1 MNKQKQ
7 IKHLTFLAISFLI
20 LSLSLLGCKKTTYN
34 VTFYFDDVIYQLEE
48 VKKGEKVTIPNPPS
62 KEGYD
67 FAEWQINGEKFD
79 ESTKIKSDLEI
90 RAKFEKKEC
99 QVTFIVEENSYKN
112 GELVDLSRKYTRVVK
127 YGELL
132 EESYIGVSDAYQ
144 FKGWFIDKMDG
155 ELFSFDTPITS
166 SIKLVGKIV
175 QKKCQITFK
184 TNCEEII
191 PTQTVEYNELAKEP
205 SALQNKGHHFL
216 GWYLNDELYDFNK
229 KVTKDIILEARWE
242 KDTYIVNFN
251 TNTEDTIQ
259 SQIVKYQEQVIMPD
273 LIYKDGAI
281 FDGWYLNG
289 ELYDFTTS
297 ITQNITLEAKWSV
310 KTFIVRFNT
319 NDGSKIPNQKVEYLD
334 FAKQPSNPFKEGYMF
349 MGWYLNDEL
358 FDFTTPIIN
367 DLTLVAK
374 WEPRKYRIRFD
385 TNFELDI
392 DDQMVYFG
400 EKIIIKE
407 ELVRPGYEFIGWYEH
422 GKRFDLNTPIGEPHS
437 LIAKWD
443 ISKELLTELLASS
456 IAKIT
461 EEELYLPT
469 TLNDLNGTI
478 TWQSSNEEVVNS
490 SGKVKRLTYDVN
502 VVLKAII
509 EKENETFELEFKTMV
524 KKIDLKPLINGK
536 IVSGYLY
543 FGGGVT
549 PLSEKAIS
557 QLDLIN
563 YSFGEI
569 KDGKVYLP
577 YPDAAKEVLKYRQSG
592 VRVVLAIGGWGAGG
606 FSEAM
611 ISAETRTKLIGSIMD
626 ILKEYQFDGIDID
639 WEYPT
644 SSVAGISSNPNDK
657 NNLTLFCQ
665 EMKEKMRLY
674 RDDLLLSIA
683 VTPSDT
689 FYDFRKLNEYVDI
702 FNVMTYDFAMGNN
715 ANHDSPLYS
724 SSYGSSSIDKAV
736 NFMKSRVDANKIIPG
751 AAFYCR
757 NGKFSDHQTLGA
769 RLSTSMA
776 VGAISFKK
784 LKEMML
790 KDTSFVENYDVT
802 AGAAYAI
809 YNGNF
814 YSYDNERS
822 IKEKC
827 EYVKNNQLGGLMCW
841 DLSQDYV
848 ANDGTSLLINAMYV
862 TLKKEN

>member
-7 IKHLTFLAISFLI
+7 IRNIALFTLVFVL
-20 LSLSLLGCKKTTYN
+20 LSLVLVGCKKAVYKI
-34 VTFYFDDVIYQLEE
+34 TFYLDGAIYQLEE
-48 VKKGEKVTIPNPPS
+48 VKRGDKVTLPNPPS

-67 FAEWQINGEKFD
+67 FVEWQINGKKFD
-79 ESTKIKSDLEI
+79 ESTKIKSDLEMN
-90 RAKFEKKEC
+90 AKFNKKEY
-99 QVTFIVEENSYKN
+99 QVTFIVEEKRYQNN
-112 GELVDLSRKYTRVVK
+112 ELVDFSRECTRVVK
-127 YGELL
+127 HGEFL
-132 EESYIGVSDAYQ
+132 EEAYVEMGKEYQ

-166 SIKLVGKIV
+166 SIKLIGKIE

-184 TNCEEII
+184 TNCDEAIQ
-191 PTQTVEYNELAKEP
+191 PQTLKYNELVKEP
-205 SALQNKGHHFL
+205 PVLQNKGYHFL

-229 KVTKDIILEARWE
+229 KVTKDITLEAKWE
-242 KDTYIVNFN
+242 KDTYSVHFN
-251 TNTEDTIQ
+251 TNTVDTIK
-259 SQIVKYQEQVIMPD
+259 SQIVKYQEQVMIPD
-273 LIYKDGAI
+273 LIYKDGFV
-281 FDGWYLNG
+281 FDGWYLEG
-289 ELYDFTTS
+289 ELYDFTTP
-297 ITQNITLEAKWSV
+297 ITHNITLEAKWSV
-310 KTFIVRFNT
+310 KTCMVSFNT
-319 NDGSKIPNQKVEYLD
+319 DSDSKVPNQQVKYSG
-334 FAKQPSNPFKEGYMF
+334 FAKQPSAPSKEGHIF

-358 FDFTTPIIN
+358 YDFTNPIVN

-374 WEPRKYRIRFD
+374 WEPRKYRVRFD
-385 TNFELDI
+385 TNFELNI
-392 DDQMVYFG
+392 DDQLVNYG
-400 EKIIIKE
+400 EKITIKE
-407 ELVRPGYEFIGWYEH
+407 ELVRPGYEFIGWYEY
-422 GKRFDLNTPIGEPHS
+422 GKPFDLNTPIGEPHS
-437 LIAKWD
+437 LVAKWD
-443 ISKELLTELLASS
+443 ISKELLTDLLANS
-456 IAKIT
+456 IDKIT

-478 TWQSSNEEVVNS
+478 TWQSSNEEVITP

-509 EKENETFELEFKTMV
+509 EKENEIFELEFETMV
-524 KKIDLKPLINGK
+524 KKITLKPLINGK

-543 FGGGVT
+543 FGGGMS

-611 ISAETRTKLIGSIMD
+611 INAEARTKLIDSIMD

-644 SSVAGISSNPNDK
+644 SSVAGIGSNPNDK

-665 EMKEKMRLY
+665 EMKEKMKLY
-674 RDDLLLSIA
+674 RDDLLLTIA
-683 VTPSDT
+683 VTTSDT
-689 FYDFRKLNEYVDI
+689 FYDFRKLNEYIDI
-702 FNVMTYDFAMGNN
+702 FNVMTYDYAMGNK
-715 ANHDSPLYS
+715 AYHDSPLYS
-724 SSYGSSSIDKAV
+724 SSYGSSSMDKAV
-736 NFMKSRVDANKIIPG
+736 NFMKARVDASKIIPG

-757 NGKFSDHQTLGA
+757 NGKFSSSQTLGA
-769 RLSTSMA
+769 SLSTSMA

-784 LKEMML
+784 LKEMMV

-809 YNGNF
+809 YNGTF

-822 IKEKC
+822 IIEKC
-827 EYVKNNQLGGLMCW
+827 EYVRKNQLGGLMCW

-848 ANDGTSLLINAMYV
+848 ANDGTSLLINAMYI